1 MSAAARRSS
10 ERQRLPIL
18 NYCLNGMRRVPAPW
32 RVRIA
37 FVAVCVLLGSF
48 PNNSVRA
55 TTIVVARTASEIV
68 IGADSKVTDAYG
80 NDLNKRACKIRQRG
94 DLFIAIEG
102 LEIDRQTG
110 FSVPVI
116 LNKALT
122 LTPTAPAAE
131 KVSMLMGFLVSGLL
145 SELSHL
151 KTHEPETY
159 FRKIE
164 GGQLFLRIIVAGF
177 EKGRPLVFVRSFRA
191 LQYNPGQIGVAVIP
205 DDCLADC
212 KGQVATRFLGESD
225 AIDGLPEETP
235 DFWKAGLSDGVRRLI
250 ETEIAA
256 RGEYVGPPID
266 IVRISPN
273 GAQWI
278 QRKTECAELQP
289 QGKSQQ
295 P

>member
-1 MSAAARRSS
+1 M
-10 ERQRLPIL
+10 I
-18 NYCLNGMRRVPAPW
+18 RVLAPW

-48 PNNSVRA
+48 PHNSVRA

-116 LNKALT
+116 LDKALT

-131 KVSMLMGFLVSGLL
+131 KVSMLVGFLVSGLL

-159 FRKIE
+159 FKKIE

-212 KGQVATRFLGESD
+212 KGQVATRFLGEAD

-278 QRKTECAELQP
+278 QRKTECADLQP
-289 QGKSQQ
+289 QGKSPQ

>member
-1 MSAAARRSS
+1 MT
-10 ERQRLPIL
+10 
-18 NYCLNGMRRVPAPW
+18 
-32 RVRIA
+32 
-37 FVAVCVLLGSF
+37 
-48 PNNSVRA
+48 NNSCAAIKEAVHLLARPALLALVVCFAISPSNSARA
-55 TTIVVARTASEIV
+55 TTIVVARTANEIV
-68 IGADSKVTDAYG
+68 VGADSKVTDAYG
-80 NDLNKRACKIRQRG
+80 NDLNKRACKIRQVG

-116 LNKALT
+116 LNQALALKT
-122 LTPTAPAAE
+122 SAPAAE
-131 KVSMLMGFLVSGLL
+131 KVRILMGFLVSDLL

-151 KTHEPETY
+151 KTQEPQTY
-159 FRKIE
+159 FKKIE

-212 KGQVATRFLGESD
+212 KPTVVTRFLGESD
-225 AIDGLPEETP
+225 AIEGLPEETP

-250 ETEIAA
+250 EIEIAA
-256 RGEYVGPPID
+256 RSEYVGPPID

-273 GAQWI
+273 VAQWI
-278 QRKTECAELQP
+278 ARKSECSERPTSSPKL
-289 QGKSQQ
+289 
-295 P
+295 